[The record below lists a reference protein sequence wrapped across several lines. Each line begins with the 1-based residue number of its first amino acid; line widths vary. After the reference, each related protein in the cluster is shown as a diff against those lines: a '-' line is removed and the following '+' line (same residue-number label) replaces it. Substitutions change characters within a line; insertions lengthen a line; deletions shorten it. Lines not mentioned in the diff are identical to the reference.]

1 MSWRRLIVFGLLS
14 FSLLL
19 CGIWFFASQL
29 GVNPPLPQI
38 LSKNSV
44 STFSHLNV
52 PKGFQLSVF
61 ARDLNTPRMLRVI
74 PAGVLVSLPHEGSIV
89 LLRDDDEDGLAE
101 SREVMLEGL
110 NRPHGIEVH
119 DGWLYVAETDGVGR
133 VVFNVSDG
141 LVTGKY
147 KRIMGGLPSGKGH
160 WTRTVKMGPDGWL
173 YATVG
178 SSCNVCVEEVAE
190 RAAMLRMRPDGSDQQ
205 LFATGLRNSVDF
217 DWSPIDGEIYATEN
231 GRDWLGDSFPPDE
244 LNRIIEGGFYGWPFA
259 NGNKVSDSDFGKG
272 QQALIERS
280 IAPVFEFRAH
290 NAPLGIA
297 FLEAQVSGYQHAALV
312 ALHGSWNRSSKDGY
326 KVVSLHWNEKGVIEA
341 RDFVTGFI
349 LGEEVFGRPVS
360 IAEGGDGSIYIS
372 DDYAGLIYR
381 VLPENPQ

>member
-1 MSWRRLIVFGLLS
+1 
-14 FSLLL
+14 
-19 CGIWFFASQL
+19 
-29 GVNPPLPQI
+29 
-38 LSKNSV
+38 
-44 STFSHLNV
+44 
-52 PKGFQLSVF
+52 
-61 ARDLNTPRMLRVI
+61 
-74 PAGVLVSLPHEGSIV
+74 
-89 LLRDDDEDGLAE
+89 
-101 SREVMLEGL
+101 
-110 NRPHGIEVH
+110 
-119 DGWLYVAETDGVGR
+119 
-133 VVFNVSDG
+133 
-141 LVTGKY
+141 
-147 KRIMGGLPSGKGH
+147 
-160 WTRTVKMGPDGWL
+160 
-173 YATVG
+173 
-178 SSCNVCVEEVAE
+178 
-190 RAAMLRMRPDGSDQQ
+190 
-205 LFATGLRNSVDF
+205 LRNSVDF

-326 KVVSLHWNEKGVIEA
+326 KVVSLHWNEKGDIEA